1 MTFTEWIVKRLRA
14 ANSPYADFVH
24 DGLEWQIQP
33 TDDEALLEGWL
44 DQPYRLRIPKDGRT
58 NPTDNESS
66 FRYPPL
72 LVREAGTSWW
82 NWKKGVTEACF
93 FDFDYG
99 HGEKALDDEGIAKV
113 DRWAEQ
119 LPYVMNC
126 TSKGGKGRH
135 WLVRMTT
142 PLPAETR
149 PEHLANCRHI
159 KEQVSK
165 DLGFDIG
172 PFCCSFG
179 GIQYIY
185 AAKPEGK

>member
-1 MTFTEWIVKRLRA
+1 MVE
-14 ANSPYADFVH
+14 
-24 DGLEWQIQP
+24 LE
-33 TDDEALLEGWL
+33 E
-44 DQPYRLRIPKDGRT
+44 
-58 NPTDNESS
+58 
-66 FRYPPL
+66 
-72 LVREAGTSWW
+72 
-82 NWKKGVTEACF
+82 GVTEACF
-93 FDFDYG
+93 FDFDHG

-135 WLVRMTT
+135 WLVRLTT
-142 PLPAETR
+142 PLPAKTR

-185 AAKPEGK
+185 AAKKEDK